1 MKRMAGSK
9 VFLNGLGG
17 VGVEIGNLFFSKD
30 LINRIESL
38 LNKSS
43 LTSISQIKKK
53 KSEKC
58 FSCWCQGI
66 NSERHKSRNDTGSLH
81 TILFATQ

>member
-1 MKRMAGSK
+1 MLGEQAMKRMAGSK

-43 LTSISQIKKK
+43 LTSFFVDSVI
-53 KSEKC
+53 
-58 FSCWCQGI
+58 
-66 NSERHKSRNDTGSLH
+66 
-81 TILFATQ
+81 